1 MKIAYIAPEIPG
13 LSSTFV
19 YNEIFALEDMGAEI
33 LPYTIHSNI
42 ENPATNELKQLKD
55 KTQKLYGQSPLTLL
69 KKNLSSL
76 LNHPVKYVT
85 TLAKAITDSCCY
97 LSKPKIAIGILY
109 RFTVGAALANDI
121 HNKNV
126 DHIHV
131 HFAHFPA
138 DIAMYSSSISAIPFS
153 ITAHANDIFSNFW
166 LLKQK
171 VHRANFIATISDYNK
186 QYLSDKGC
194 DTRKINIIRCGAI
207 KADYTAPRTTEVTP
221 TPIKL
226 GFMGRIVEKKGLETL
241 IKACAILREKHTS
254 FTLEV
259 VGNGPLLDKLIQL
272 TKTLNLIE
280 NITFHGSLDNDK
292 AIPWIK
298 TLDMFI
304 LPCVKDKQ
312 GDIDGIP
319 VALMEAMMCKVP
331 VISTRISGI
340 PELIIDK
347 KTGLLAQ
354 PGSSKELAEKILI
367 LANSKELRN
376 TLTNNAYAHVTSEFN
391 IANNV
396 EKLYCLFRQ

>member
-1 MKIAYIAPEIPG
+1 
-13 LSSTFV
+13 
-19 YNEIFALEDMGAEI
+19 
-33 LPYTIHSNI
+33 
-42 ENPATNELKQLKD
+42 
-55 KTQKLYGQSPLTLL
+55 
-69 KKNLSSL
+69 
-76 LNHPVKYVT
+76 
-85 TLAKAITDSCCY
+85 
-97 LSKPKIAIGILY
+97 
-109 RFTVGAALANDI
+109 
-121 HNKNV
+121 
-126 DHIHV
+126 
-131 HFAHFPA
+131 
-138 DIAMYSSSISAIPFS
+138 
-153 ITAHANDIFSNFW
+153 
-166 LLKQK
+166 
-171 VHRANFIATISDYNK
+171 
-186 QYLSDKGC
+186 
-194 DTRKINIIRCGAI
+194 
-207 KADYTAPRTTEVTP
+207 
-221 TPIKL
+221 
-226 GFMGRIVEKKGLETL
+226 
-241 IKACAILREKHTS
+241 LREKHTS